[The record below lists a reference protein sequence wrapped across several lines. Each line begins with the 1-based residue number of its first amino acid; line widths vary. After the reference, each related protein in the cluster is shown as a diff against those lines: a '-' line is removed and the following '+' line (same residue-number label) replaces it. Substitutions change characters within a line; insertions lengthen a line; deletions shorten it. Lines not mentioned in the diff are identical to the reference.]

1 MSVRNCERIESL
13 AGAIALG
20 EATDEE
26 RREYREHISACG
38 SCLDALGGEREIE
51 RVASTVGA
59 ARESEMWQPDAGG
72 VVERHRRGRSRAL
85 RYSASFL
92 GIALCASLGVH
103 ALIAGGI
110 AHFTP
115 ALAAHPVVINAGTTR
130 IVLEQGNATPVPAAP
145 AKPASSSRRLIV
157 THNVVQIAR
166 APVAPPVAIPAVKPA
181 SEAQQPVQEIS
192 SVVVHPDAPAE
203 NATQSNVPVW
213 RRGDSAWRTVARTTT
228 TSLSESAPQT
238 LTHNAESLHMI
249 PAREAAPVG
258 GAAAINPQPPM
269 IAYDEGAE
277 GTAVFEVSIDER
289 GTPVKCTITKSTG
302 YPVLDATVCKA
313 AMQTRYTP
321 KMVGG
326 RAVPGVYQD
335 AFTFHMQDTQNAE
348 ALPKSIQ

>member
-1 MSVRNCERIESL
+1 MSVKNCERIEAL

-20 EATDEE
+20 EASDDE
-26 RREYREHISACG
+26 RREYREHISACE

-51 RVASTVGA
+51 RVATTVSV
-59 ARESEMWQPDAGG
+59 ARESEVWQPDVGD
-72 VVERHRRGRSRAL
+72 VVQRRMRRRSYAL

-92 GIALCASLGVH
+92 GAALCISLGVH

-115 ALAAHPVVINAGTTR
+115 ALAAHPVVINAGATR

-145 AKPASSSRRLIV
+145 AKAVPPPRRLIV

-166 APVAPPVAIPAVKPA
+166 APVAPPVTIPAAKPA
-181 SEAQQPVQEIS
+181 SQDAPAQDIAA
-192 SVVVHPDAPAE
+192 VVVHPDAPPKSE
-203 NATQSNVPVW
+203 TQPNVPVW

-238 LTHNAESLHMI
+238 LTHSAESLHLI

-269 IAYDEGAE
+269 IAYDEGAQ

-313 AMQTRYTP
+313 AMQARYTP

-348 ALPKSIQ
+348 QLPKSIQ